1 MVVEEVEVA
10 AVGVVAG
17 LVAGPAEAEVEVAVL
32 EVAGVVIQEE
42 AILNSSM
49 VEAQEVATIQNN
61 NGVTQGLNSQLEVE
75 GL

>member
-1 MVVEEVEVA
+1 VVEEVEVA